1 MVKASFAEV
10 VPGDPGWA
18 ALAHA
23 PILYARANT
32 IGRFDDIPMI
42 SYCERLEEDGRPLL
56 QYTVSFSNEDG
67 GTSTRALMARWG
79 RTTDVEYIYRTWLDA
94 AGEVTRATIQAE
106 DHKEVAFRGQREGS

>member
-1 MVKASFAEV
+1 